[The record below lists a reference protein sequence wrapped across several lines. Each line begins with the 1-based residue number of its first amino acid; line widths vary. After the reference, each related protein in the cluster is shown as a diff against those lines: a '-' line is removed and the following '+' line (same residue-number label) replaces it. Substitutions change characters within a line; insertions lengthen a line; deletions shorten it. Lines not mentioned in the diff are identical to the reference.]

1 MNISKKEKIHVLIS
15 SALIISATLCY
26 AVFNF
31 RELDLDPIE
40 SVFDGFSAVL
50 LIYLILFAV
59 ILGIKSLFIKKN
71 SFFNTLYLTSYAF
84 TIIVLIAY
92 LVGELNPRKGNDIQ
106 ELEQNIDHA
115 GIIEALD
122 GESLVRGTKIYNNNC
137 INCHGHPDVEG
148 SLPNASKFWEPNW
161 KTKSDPFGM
170 YQTLTQGVGA
180 MPAQLKMTPRE
191 KYDVIHYIRNEFI
204 QQNELEPFLLT
215 AEYLKGLPKGA
226 TRGPVS
232 KPYNPWSDQNYGNFL
247 INTYE
252 LVDEKNGIK
261 RFHSPGPSPFPDE
274 DYLKNNFAYKGIAV
288 RLDQG
293 SGGISKG
300 KVWMIFDHD
309 LMRVAGGWS
318 GEGFIDWNGILL
330 NDRHET
336 YPRTIGKLDFKTPVG
351 PGWANPVNGSFEDPR
366 FTARDG
372 RKFGPLP
379 KAWSDYKGIYHFGED
394 IILSYT
400 VGASDILERLGSETM
415 ENQFVFTRTLNI
427 GPSSSILKLRVAP
440 TTSQVKI
447 LGSGARLSE
456 ENGYVILTVD
466 SSRSTQLKIF
476 IADARISTFDALFKA
491 SSGPESLLKYT
502 QGGPAHYPEILT
514 TQIKRGSDDGLF
526 AIDELSPPY
535 ENPWNCR
542 MKLSGI
548 DFMSDG
554 NIAAVCTTDGDVF
567 LVTGL
572 TSKGDSLQW
581 KRIGSGLFQPL
592 GLKIRNDKIYVICRD
607 QLVLLHD
614 LNGNDE
620 TDYYE
625 SFNHDHQVT
634 DHFHEF
640 AMGLQADEH
649 GNFYYAKSGRH
660 AREAL
665 VPQHGTLI
673 KVSSDGSKSQIIAS
687 GFRAANG
694 VCLNPDGSFLVTDQ
708 QGYWNPMNRIN
719 WIETGQSNTF
729 YGNMWA
735 YNPPKDSTRKAMNEP
750 MIWVDMEFD
759 RSPSEL
765 VWVDS
770 EKWGPLNGSLL
781 SFSYGYG
788 KMQLVLHEEV
798 NGKKQGGVIDIPKM
812 KFYTGVMRGRFH
824 PDDEHLYLCGM
835 EAWSTTQNQRT
846 GDLYRIR
853 YTGKTITFPI
863 KLNAKKTGMTLTFA
877 SDLNSESATE
887 ISNYEVKKWDLIRS
901 RKYGSERYNIE
912 TLDISDIKISADG
925 KTVKLILEDIA
936 PVDVMTI
943 KYNVLDKEGVS
954 LQGTVQN
961 TIHALG
967 DDEDDFIT
975 SIK

>member
-15 SALIISATLCY
+15 SLLIIPITLY
-26 AVFNF
+26 FEILPF
-31 RELDLDPIE
+31 EELDLDSRETP
-40 SVFDGFSAVL
+40 FNDFSRMFL
-50 LIYLILFAV
+50 MYLILLAT
-59 ILGIKSLFIKKN
+59 ILGIKFLFVKKN
-71 SFFNTLYLTSYAF
+71 SFFNTFYLTSYAF
-84 TIIVLIAY
+84 ILIVLITN
-92 LVGELNPRKGNDIQ
+92 LMGKMNPPKGNDIQ
-106 ELEQNIDHA
+106 QSEQNIDHA

-122 GESLVRGTKIYNNNC
+122 GESLARGARIYNNNC
-137 INCHGHPDVEG
+137 INCHGHPNVEG
-148 SLPNASKFWEPNW
+148 SLPNAPKFWESNW
-161 KTKSDPFGM
+161 NKRSDPFSM
-170 YQTLTQGVGA
+170 YQTLTQGIGA
-180 MPAQLKMTPRE
+180 MPAQIKMTPRE
-191 KYDVIHYIRNEFI
+191 KYDVIHYIRNKFI
-204 QQNELEPFLLT
+204 EQNDLEPFLIT
-215 AEYLKGLPKGA
+215 AEYLEELPKG
-226 TRGPVS
+226 TSRGPIS
-232 KPYNPWSDQNYGNFL
+232 QPYHPWSDQNYGNFL

-252 LVDEKNGIK
+252 LVDEETGIK
-261 RFHSPGPSPFPDE
+261 RFHSPGPSPFADE

-288 RLDQG
+288 RLDRG
-293 SGGISKG
+293 SGGVSKG
-300 KVWMIFDHD
+300 KAWMIFDHD
-309 LMRVAGGWS
+309 LMRVAGGWT
-318 GEGFIDWNGILL
+318 GNGFIDWNGILL
-330 NDRHET
+330 NDHHET
-336 YPRTIGKLDFKTPVG
+336 YPRTIGKLGFNTPVG
-351 PGWANPVNGSFEDPR
+351 PGWANPINGSFEDPR
-366 FTARDG
+366 FTARDD

-379 KAWSDYKGIYHFGED
+379 KDWSNYKGLYHFGED

-400 VGASDILERLGSETM
+400 VGASNVLELLGSETL

-427 GPSSSILKLRVAP
+427 SPSSSILKLKVAA

-447 LGSGARLSE
+447 LGSGAQLSE
-456 ENGYVILTVD
+456 ENGYVILKVD
-466 SSRSTQLKIF
+466 SSKSTQLKIF
-476 IADARISTFDALFKA
+476 IADAGVSIFNAIFNA
-491 SSGPESLLKYT
+491 SSGPESLFKYT
-502 QGGPAHYPEILT
+502 KGGPAHYPEVLT
-514 TQIKRGSDDGLF
+514 TEIKKGSDEGVF
-526 AIDELSPPY
+526 VIDELSPPY

-554 NIAAVCTTDGDVF
+554 NTAAVCTTDGDVF

-572 TSKGDSLQW
+572 TNRGDALQW

-592 GLKIRNDKIYVICRD
+592 GLKIRNDEIYIICRD
-607 QLVLLHD
+607 QLVLLRD
-614 LNGNDE
+614 LNDDGE

-640 AMGLQADEH
+640 AMGLQTDQK

-665 VPQHGTLI
+665 IPQHGTLI
-673 KVSSDGSKSQIIAS
+673 KVSSDGSKSEIIAS

-694 VCLNPDGSFLVTDQ
+694 VCMNPDGSFLVTDQ

-719 WIETGQSNTF
+719 WIETDQSNTF

-735 YNPPKDSTRKAMNEP
+735 YNPPKDSTREAMNEP

-765 VWVDS
+765 LWVES

-788 KMQLVLHEEV
+788 KIQLVLHEEV
-798 NGKKQGGVIDIPKM
+798 DGKKQGGVIDIPKM
-812 KFYTGVMRGRFH
+812 KFYTGVMRGRFN

-846 GDLYRIR
+846 GDLYRIK
-853 YTGKTITFPI
+853 YSGKTIPIPI
-863 KLNAKKTGMTLTFA
+863 KLNAKKTGMNLTFA
-877 SDLNSESATE
+877 SELNSESASKM
-887 ISNYEVKKWDLIRS
+887 SNYEIKKWDLIRS

-912 TLDISDIKISADG
+912 TLDIFDIKISADG

-936 PVDVMTI
+936 AVDVMTI
-943 KYNVLDKEGVS
+943 KYDILDKEGIP

-967 DDEDDFIT
+967 NEEDNFIT
-975 SIK
+975 PGK